1 MTPWK
6 NTLLAGVLLFAT
18 PVAGWGADVPA
29 PPPGAST
36 RIDAIRQRGTL
47 RVAVLNEFPWLI
59 RNSTAD
65 AAPFHG
71 PAWRLAEDYA
81 RRLGVRIETTPVTF
95 DNKVSILASGAVDI
109 SIVPLLM
116 TPERETVVDMI
127 GYSASAHCVFGLADN
142 PKVVAA
148 DRIDDLDQPA
158 VTIGFITGTPQGAW
172 LQKRLVRAAR
182 DGVPGN
188 LADLAT
194 GEILAHRAD
203 VAPIDKFFFRDLQKK
218 VPGLASVPKDCL
230 ASQELPIPIGMA
242 IDKGQPTFLDW
253 LRAVAAD
260 IKPGVDAEMAKTVR
274 ADQ

>member
-1 MTPWK
+1 MTSWK
-6 NTLLAGVLLFAT
+6 NKLLASVLLFAT
-18 PVAGWGADVPA
+18 PVAGWAADVPV

-36 RIDAIRQRGTL
+36 QIDAIRQRGTL

-59 RNSTAD
+59 RNSSAD

-71 PAWRLAEDYA
+71 PAWRLAEEYA
-81 RRLGVRIETTPVTF
+81 HRLGVRIETTPVSF
-95 DNKVSILASGAVDI
+95 DDKVSILASGAVDI

-142 PKVVAA
+142 PKVAAA

-242 IDKGQPTFLDW
+242 IDKGQPVFLDW

>member
-1 MTPWK
+1 MTSWK
-6 NTLLAGVLLFAT
+6 NKLLASVLLFAT
-18 PVAGWGADVPA
+18 PVAGWAADVPV

-36 RIDAIRQRGTL
+36 QIDAIRQRGTL

-59 RNSTAD
+59 RNSSAD

-71 PAWRLAEDYA
+71 PAWRLAEEYA
-81 RRLGVRIETTPVTF
+81 RRLGVRIETTPVSF
-95 DNKVSILASGAVDI
+95 DDKVSILASGAVDI

-142 PKVVAA
+142 PKVAAA

-242 IDKGQPTFLDW
+242 IDKGQPVFLDW